1 MRRGLLSGLAV
12 AVLMAVSATGH
23 AQEALVP
30 PPANRGATAPQLP
43 PEMAQPKGSTV
54 PAAAT
59 CDLWLW
65 VRRNGAIQAAQIARS
80 SGAARLDEACVLGV
94 INQTMTPGTVDG
106 QAADM
111 WAPFRINWVFGPAP
125 KAAPPSVD
133 AGSATLPK
141 LADQQVLNVDPPY
154 YPESALKAHQEGVC
168 EMHVVVS
175 AAGEVESM
183 QVIRSTGNKDMDTAC
198 LDAVYAA
205 QFIPAQRAGQNVAGA
220 ADVWLA
226 FRLPK

>member
-1 MRRGLLSGLAV
+1 MGHGSLSGLAV
-12 AVLMAVSATGH
+12 AVLMAISARGH
-23 AQEALVP
+23 AEDTPASP
-30 PPANRGATAPQLP
+30 PTNRGVTAPQLP
-43 PEMAQPKGSTV
+43 PEMAEQKSSTV

-65 VRRNGAIQAAQIARS
+65 VRRSGAIQAAQIARS
-80 SGAARLDEACVLGV
+80 SGAPRLDEACVLGV
-94 INQTMTPGTVDG
+94 INQTMKPGTVDG
-106 QAADM
+106 QPAEM
-111 WAPFRINWVFGPAP
+111 WAPFRINWHFGPPP

-154 YPESALKAHQEGVC
+154 YPDNALKAHKEGVC

-175 AAGEVESM
+175 AVGEVENM
-183 QVIRSTGNKDMDTAC
+183 QMIRSTGMKDMDTAC

-220 ADVWLA
+220 VDVWLA